1 MLHKVLS
8 LYFLFSLSAWASWGD
23 AQRAFE
29 QRSGNKRA
37 RALINELVASGFY
50 FSAMPLMKE
59 YLISENSDLDRSI
72 ETSLS
77 RMISVVGVKQ
87 FETLPERY
95 LRRSNSANIKYV
107 LAKKYLRDQKFNQ
120 AVALLKQI
128 RRNHPIFPY
137 SQNMMGAIFSIQ
149 KQYANASVAFNE
161 CIRVSNARMKNN
173 SSRRLILNRDYCVVG
188 LARNKF
194 GEKDYQDA
202 DLLYLDLPKSSSV
215 WPEILFEEGW
225 NSYYQKNYNRSLGK
239 LVSYKAPVFEHVFN
253 PEIEVLNALT
263 YLKLCLFQDAKLIS
277 NQFYDRYMGDARKL
291 RNYLRGYKSNTNF
304 YFDLMVRYEQS
315 QASPT
320 PLMKTL
326 FNSVAREEV
335 YRDIKAQIR
344 AAANE
349 YRRIKRKPNSR
360 FKRLVVVN
368 LQEAIQSQKRILG
381 AFIRAKLVSH
391 YAQLYR
397 AFEGMSYIKLEV
409 LAQKKAK
416 LYSFD
421 DKNRSRGDVKYIQR
435 NEKQYFWD
443 FNGEFWADELG
454 DYVFALKS
462 EC

>member
-1 MLHKVLS
+1 M
-8 LYFLFSLSAWASWGD
+8 
-23 AQRAFE
+23 
-29 QRSGNKRA
+29 
-37 RALINELVASGFY
+37 
-50 FSAMPLMKE
+50 
-59 YLISENSDLDRSI
+59 
-72 ETSLS
+72 
-77 RMISVVGVKQ
+77 
-87 FETLPERY
+87 
-95 LRRSNSANIKYV
+95 
-107 LAKKYLRDQKFNQ
+107 
-120 AVALLKQI
+120 
-128 RRNHPIFPY
+128 
-137 SQNMMGAIFSIQ
+137 
-149 KQYANASVAFNE
+149 
-161 CIRVSNARMKNN
+161 
-173 SSRRLILNRDYCVVG
+173 
-188 LARNKF
+188 
-194 GEKDYQDA
+194 
-202 DLLYLDLPKSSSV
+202 
-215 WPEILFEEGW
+215 
-225 NSYYQKNYNRSLGK
+225 
-239 LVSYKAPVFEHVFN
+239 FEHVFN

-263 YLKLCLFQDAKLIS
+263 YLKLCLFQDAKQIS

-291 RNYLRGYKSNTNF
+291 RNYLRRYKSNTNF

-326 FNSVAREEV
+326 FKSVAREEV

-421 DKNRSRGDVKYIQR
+421 DKSRSRGDVKYIQR